1 MSKSSRTLRQLAV
14 ALAAAALAGA
24 CGGGADGE
32 AAPGTG
38 GRLRVVATTGMV
50 ADAARRVGGD
60 RADVVALMGPG
71 VDPHLYKASE
81 GDVSRLTAADLVL
94 YNGLHLEGK
103 MGDVLVK
110 LARSKPVVAVSET
123 VPQTEL
129 REPPEFAGQYDPHI
143 WFDVRLWSAT
153 LDAIAAAYAEVD
165 PAHADAYRQN
175 AEAYRQELLELDAW
189 VAQRVA
195 EVPPERR
202 ILVTAHDAFGYFGRA
217 YGLEVRGVQG
227 ISTVSQA
234 GVKDIEDL
242 TRFIVERRLPAVFVE
257 TSVSDKGVQKLV
269 EGATQRGHA
278 VTLAPAI
285 FSDSTGPAGTF
296 EGTYLGMIDHNV
308 TVIARA
314 LGATGVDVHG
324 TFGRLTVGHDHGHE
338 DSGDAGHEDHDR

>member
-202 ILVTAHDAFGYFGRA
+202 ILVTAHDAFGYFGRR
-217 YGLEVRGVQG
+217 YGVEVVGLQG
-227 ISTVSQA
+227 ISTLAEAGLRDMQRVVDLVAERQVPAMFVESSVPRRSIEAVQA
-234 GVKDIEDL
+234 AVQERGHQVAIGGSLFSDAMGAPGSPEGDYPGMVRHNVN
-242 TRFIVERRLPAVFVE
+242 TIVE
-257 TSVSDKGVQKLV
+257 
-269 EGATQRGHA
+269 
-278 VTLAPAI
+278 
-285 FSDSTGPAGTF
+285 
-296 EGTYLGMIDHNV
+296 
-308 TVIARA
+308 A
-314 LGATGVDVHG
+314 LK
-324 TFGRLTVGHDHGHE
+324 
-338 DSGDAGHEDHDR
+338 